1 MTPEELRTKLFQ
13 ITASE
18 EKYRSGIR
26 PDTSAF
32 PFTKIGGMDVMEFSY
47 ADISSKSNAIPFLVR
62 KHSRFRDYP
71 FHIHDWIEIT
81 YMYAGSCV
89 QVIEGKEYR
98 MEEGQLI
105 LMAPG
110 TVHTILPLKEGDILV
125 MIALGQKHLTN
136 NFFNR
141 LSSSSIVSNFFINA
155 FDTQNSREAFF
166 LFPAQNDRRMK
177 VFIEEFL
184 CEWYDP
190 SLATLDIQNNI
201 FSLIVS
207 ELVNIMN
214 DQMNAP
220 HIKSKNSYIIPLLRY
235 IEENYKSCRLT
246 DAADAFGLNP
256 NYLSNLLKKHTGSSF
271 NELVAKEKLSAAK
284 RLLDNSELSVN
295 EIINYVGYQN
305 MSFFYKKF
313 KEHYGILPG
322 DYRKH
327 NVRIAS

>member
-1 MTPEELRTKLFQ
+1 MTPEELKQKLSQ

-32 PFTKIGGMDVMEFSY
+32 SFTRINGIDVMEFSY
-47 ADISSKSNAIPFLVR
+47 ANISSQYNAIPFLVR

-81 YMYAGSCV
+81 YMYSGSCV

-110 TVHTILPLKEGDILV
+110 TVHTILPLTEDDILV

-155 FDTQNSREAFF
+155 FNTQSSREPFF
-166 LFPAQNDRRMK
+166 LFPSQDDRRLK

-201 FSLIVS
+201 FSLIIS

-214 DQMNAP
+214 DHMTASR
-220 HIKSKNSYIIPLLRY
+220 IRSRNSYIIPLLRY
-235 IEENYKSCRLT
+235 IEENYKTCTLS

-271 NELVAKEKLSAAK
+271 NELVSKEKLSAAK
-284 RLLDNSELSVN
+284 RLLDNSDLSVN

-313 KEHYGILPG
+313 KERYGILPG